1 MPWKEVTKM
10 KEKIDFIGRALDPN
24 ENFTHVCK
32 DFGISTKTGYKW
44 KSRFETGGWS
54 ALAERSR
61 RPRKNTKQLSEESI
75 CDIIS
80 IKTTKLRWGAPKI
93 RKVYENLYPER
104 FLPSVATFE
113 RILKRSGL
121 TKRRKRIRR
130 RSGERLK
137 SRVEA
142 KHPNHVWTVDF
153 KGWWYTPNGEKCEP
167 LTVRDQYSRY
177 ILSIQVLEKGNIYHV
192 KKHFEELFKKY
203 GLPQTIRSDNGA
215 PFASAHGIYGLSRLA
230 VWWLSLGIALDRIT
244 PGKPAQNGAHER
256 MHADMYRELEGQ
268 VQGNLKKHQAAFN
281 VWRDEF
287 NTERPHEALEMRT
300 PSDFYTP
307 SPRRYVGDVE
317 FAYPEEYHVRM
328 VNDRGYT
335 NHKGHRVFISNAFN
349 GYKIGLRYS
358 SEMKLDVFFGDWQ
371 MGQIDRTNY
380 LFTPNQEDSS
390 DKNVPKPLPMS

>member
-1 MPWKEVTKM
+1 M

-44 KSRFETGGWS
+44 KARFETGGWS

-203 GLPQTIRSDNGA
+203 GLPQIIRSDNGA

-230 VWWLSLGIALDRIT
+230 VWWLSLGIA
-244 PGKPAQNGAHER
+244 P
-256 MHADMYRELEGQ
+256 
-268 VQGNLKKHQAAFN
+268 
-281 VWRDEF
+281 
-287 NTERPHEALEMRT
+287 
-300 PSDFYTP
+300 
-307 SPRRYVGDVE
+307 
-317 FAYPEEYHVRM
+317 
-328 VNDRGYT
+328 
-335 NHKGHRVFISNAFN
+335 
-349 GYKIGLRYS
+349 
-358 SEMKLDVFFGDWQ
+358 
-371 MGQIDRTNY
+371 
-380 LFTPNQEDSS
+380 
-390 DKNVPKPLPMS
+390 